1 MKKKQHFLLFVLV
14 ALVGLHVT
22 AAIPSGYYN
31 TALGKTDQELMTSL
45 HKIVR
50 GHNLR
55 SYQNL
60 WSDFRTTDCNGSI
73 IIDRYST
80 TQFTYSTDQCG
91 TYNALGDCYNRE
103 HSVPNSWWGATQDTM
118 YSDLYHMYPVDGW
131 VNNQRGN
138 YPFGDCANG
147 TACGTGKL
155 GTCTHSGYSGTVF
168 EVADEYKGDFARTYF
183 YMVVRYMDRVGSW
196 TSGQGSAVFTNSSY
210 KHLTPWAISQLLEW
224 HRNDPVSTLESNRN
238 EAVYGIQRNRNP
250 FIDHPELA
258 EFLWGNYTGTAWTGS
273 ASTSPVISSPSNG
286 STINVGTNTGSGV
299 SKTITVKGV
308 YLTKSVTVSVSGS
321 GFSVTPTTLTAAAVN
336 AGTSITVTY
345 NGTATNA
352 TGTLTFSSSELT
364 CTVTLTAT
372 YNTGGGSGGTET
384 IETWEGC
391 TNYGSYNTTSI
402 QGHAFA
408 WTVNNVGIWSGDP
421 NCNDVLS
428 CRFGKNADSYI
439 EMAEDVTD
447 GASMVT
453 FYAAKWNNNEATPT
467 LQLLYST
474 NGGSTWTSVGTCSPT
489 ATWQQYIFNL
499 NVTGNVRFKIQ
510 QTAGARLNI
519 DDIAITSNNGAV
531 VNPQITAPTNGSTVN
546 VGTIAATGSSV
557 SKTISVK
564 GSDLTKALNVSVSG
578 TGFSVSP
585 TTISAANANTGT
597 TITVTYTSSTAGDAT
612 GTLTISSSEASVTV
626 NLTASKTANPQ
637 ITAPTNGSTINVGT
651 IAATGSSVSKTI
663 SVKGSDLTKALNVSV
678 SGTGFSVTPTT
689 ISAANA
695 NIGTTITVTYTSS
708 TAGNATGTLT
718 ISSSEASVTVN
729 LTASKTANPQITS
742 PTNGSTV
749 NVGTIAATGTS
760 VSKTISVKGSDLT
773 KALNVSVSGTGFSV
787 TPTTISAAN
796 ANTGTTITVTY
807 TSSTAGNAT
816 GTLTISSSE
825 ASVMVNLTA
834 SKIAS
839 PTISITSVPAMEAE
853 QDGVS
858 SVVQGSVSADNNN
871 ANITLS
877 VEGNFEL
884 SLNRYYWSRTLTL
897 DPTGEVFYVR
907 LADTGTVGEY
917 YGSIT
922 ATTGVVS
929 AYADIQGTVTAK
941 PFKIGDVNMDGEVDI
956 NDITSLI
963 SYVLGNTV
971 SPFDNQ
977 AANVNGD
984 DTIDINDITQLISIV
999 LGASQSALKAGTWDA
1014 VPVEGGILIEN
1025 YSGEM
1030 LEVYNMD
1037 ADCCA
1042 VMMCDGETVVDL
1054 PQGIYLVSGDTASR
1068 KVVVK

>member
-14 ALVGLHVT
+14 ALVGLQAT

-55 SYQNL
+55 TYQNL
-60 WSDFRTTDCNGSI
+60 WTDFKSTDCNGSI

-80 TQFTYSTDQCG
+80 SQFTQGSDQCG
-91 TYNALGDCYNRE
+91 SYSGVGDCYNRE
-103 HSVPNSWWGATQDTM
+103 HSVPNSWWGASQDTM
-118 YSDLYHMYPVDGW
+118 YSDLYHVYPVDGW

-147 TACGTGKL
+147 TACGTGKI

-168 EVADEYKGDFARTYF
+168 EVADEYKGDFARSYF
-183 YMVVRYMDRVGSW
+183 YMVVRYMNRVGSW
-196 TSGQGSAVFTNSSY
+196 TSGLGSVVFTNSSY

-238 EAVYGIQRNRNP
+238 EAVYSLQRNRNP

-258 EFLWGNYTGTAWTGS
+258 EYLWGNYTGSAWTGS

-308 YLTKSVTVSVSGS
+308 YLTQSVTVSVSGN

-336 AGTSITVTY
+336 EGTSIMVTY

-352 TGTLTFSSSELT
+352 TGTLTIRSSELT
-364 CTVTLTAT
+364 CTATLTAT
-372 YNTGGGSGGTET
+372 YNSGGGSGGTTT

-408 WTVNNVGIWSGDP
+408 WNVNDVGIWSGDTH
-421 NCNDVLS
+421 CNDMLS
-428 CRFGKNADSYI
+428 CRFGKNTDSYI
-439 EMAEDVTD
+439 EMAEDVSG

-453 FYAAKWNNNEATPT
+453 FYAAKWSNSEATPT

-474 NGGSTWTSVGTCSPT
+474 NGGSTWNAVGTCSPN

-519 DDIAITSNNGAV
+519 DDIAITSNDGPV
-531 VNPQITAPTNGSTVN
+531 TNPQITSPTNGSTVN
-546 VGTIAATGSSV
+546 VGTITGTGTSV

-564 GSDLTKALNVSVSG
+564 GSDLTQALTVSVSGTGFSVSPTTISAANANAGTTITVTYTSSTTGNATGTLTIGSSEASVVVNLTASKTASPQITMPTNGSTVNVGTIPATGSSVTKMISVKGSNLTQALNVSVSG

-585 TTISAANANTGT
+585 TTISATNANTGT

-612 GTLTISSSEASVTV
+612 GTLTIGSSEASVTV
-626 NLTASKTANPQ
+626 NLTASK
-637 ITAPTNGSTINVGT
+637 
-651 IAATGSSVSKTI
+651 IAA
-663 SVKGSDLTKALNVSV
+663 
-678 SGTGFSVTPTT
+678 
-689 ISAANA
+689 
-695 NIGTTITVTYTSS
+695 
-708 TAGNATGTLT
+708 
-718 ISSSEASVTVN
+718 
-729 LTASKTANPQITS
+729 
-742 PTNGSTV
+742 
-749 NVGTIAATGTS
+749 
-760 VSKTISVKGSDLT
+760 
-773 KALNVSVSGTGFSV
+773 
-787 TPTTISAAN
+787 
-796 ANTGTTITVTY
+796 
-807 TSSTAGNAT
+807 
-816 GTLTISSSE
+816 
-825 ASVMVNLTA
+825 
-834 SKIAS
+834 
-839 PTISITSVPAMEAE
+839 PTISITALERIEAE
-853 QDGVS
+853 QDGAS
-858 SVVQGSVSADNNN
+858 SYVQGTVSAENNS
-871 ANITLS
+871 ANIILS
-877 VEGNFEL
+877 VDGNFEL
-884 SLNRYYWSRTLTL
+884 SLNRNQWSRTLTL

-907 LADTGTVGEY
+907 LADTGTVGDY
-917 YGSIT
+917 YGTVT
-922 ATTGVVS
+922 ATAGSLS
-929 AYADIQGTVTAK
+929 AYADVQGTVTAK

-963 SYVLGNTV
+963 SYVLGNAV
-971 SPFDNQ
+971 SPFDTQ

-984 DTIDINDITQLISIV
+984 NAIDINDITELISRV
-999 LGASQSALKAGTWDA
+999 LGNSKSSVKTGKWDA

-1025 YSGEM
+1025 YGGEM
-1030 LEVYNMD
+1030 LEVYDMD
-1037 ADCCA
+1037 ANCCA
-1042 VMMCDGETVVDL
+1042 VMMCDGETVLDL